1 MKRTLLIQPQVRFL
15 GDLQRLECQPGDKF
29 VLMCPGA
36 VSKEMQLDIQTIWRE
51 FMGNET
57 KLLILPNGYSIGVVA
72 PAKDLEE
79 P

>member
-1 MKRTLLIQPQVRFL
+1 MKRTLLIQPQVKFL

-29 VLMCPGA
+29 VLMCPGG
-36 VSKEMQLDIQTIWRE
+36 VTKDMQGQIQALWRE
-51 FMGNET
+51 FIGNET

-72 PAKDLEE
+72 PAQETEE

>member
-1 MKRTLLIQPQVRFL
+1 MLLIQPQVKFL

-36 VSKEMQLDIQTIWRE
+36 VTNAMQRDIQNIWHE
-51 FMGNET
+51 FIGNDT
-57 KLLILPNGYSIGVVA
+57 KLLILPNGYSLGVVA
-72 PAKDLEE
+72 PARDIEE